1 MRAVAIILL
10 LALLVTSETAI
21 HRFAH
26 REQSITFRAKTAIVS
41 SLGLATMSISPECS
55 ATGDMTEGICG
66 CLGDLPGGYCYHTA
80 CDVVSLPAPVSDG
93 LLSLSIR
100 KSR

>member
-1 MRAVAIILL
+1 MKAVAIILV
-10 LALLVTSETAI
+10 LALLVSAETMI
-21 HRFAH
+21 QRFSH
-26 REQSITFRAKTAIVS
+26 REESAASRAKTAIAS

-93 LLSLSIR
+93 MLQISIR